1 MRPAK
6 RIVVKPF
13 LAAVRALER
22 EKQHLHASIVS
33 ALSSCTRGWDSVRSD
48 DVNITHIGG
57 AMTNLIFHASKP
69 NGDNADVIVR
79 IYGEGTD
86 SFFSRMEEIRVFQ
99 LLSAQNIGVALL
111 GEFENGRVEKRID
124 GYAID
129 AKLMR
134 NALTSQQIAQQ
145 LRRFHELDVDMDKK
159 PRWKT
164 ELYRLLA
171 LARTKYRDG
180 IFDTDDAKVFFDQ
193 YERDIDNLQHVLSR
207 IPSPLVLS
215 HNDLQYGNIMSLK
228 DNSVVLIDFEYCSY
242 NPRGYD
248 IGNHFCEWAFDY
260 HKSINPHIGDF
271 TKYPSIQQQRH
282 FCRAYLTSNFESSRE
297 ITDEQVDGLCMEAN
311 AYSQAS
317 HLLWA
322 LWGLIQASQ
331 SEIDFDYMSYAQC
344 RYEAYKK
351 RQTFPR
357 DM

>member
-1 MRPAK
+1 MRPTK
-6 RIVVKPF
+6 RIIVKPF

-22 EKQHLHASIVS
+22 EKQQLHSSIVS
-33 ALSSCTRGWDSVRSD
+33 SLSTCTSGWDAVRSE

-79 IYGEGTD
+79 IYGEGTE

-124 GYAID
+124 GFAIN
-129 AKLMR
+129 AKMMR
-134 NALTSQQIAQQ
+134 NEAVSHQIAQQ
-145 LRRFHELDVDMDKK
+145 LRRFHELDVDMEKK
-159 PRWKT
+159 PRWDT
-164 ELYRLLA
+164 ELHRLLS
-171 LARTKYRDG
+171 LARTKYPDR
-180 IFDTDDAKVFFDQ
+180 IFDTEDAKSFFDQ
-193 YERDIDNLQHVLSR
+193 FACDIGDTEKYLMS

-228 DNSVVLIDFEYCSY
+228 DQSVVLIDFEYCSY
-242 NPRGYD
+242 NPRGFD

-271 TKYPSIQQQRH
+271 SKYPSITQQRH
-282 FCRAYLTSNFESSRE
+282 FCRAYLTSGQAIIPE
-297 ITDEQVDGLCMEAN
+297 EQVDALCVEAN
-311 AYSQAS
+311 AYAQAS

-331 SEIDFDYMSYAQC
+331 SEIDFDYLSYAQC
-344 RYEAYKK
+344 RYEAFKK
-351 RQTFPR
+351 RQ
-357 DM
+357 MEGM